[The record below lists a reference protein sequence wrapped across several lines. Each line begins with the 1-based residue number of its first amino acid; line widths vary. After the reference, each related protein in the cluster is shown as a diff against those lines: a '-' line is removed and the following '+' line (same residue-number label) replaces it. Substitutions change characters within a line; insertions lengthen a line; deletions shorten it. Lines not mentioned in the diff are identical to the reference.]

1 MIRSTHAPGRG
12 RTAFLAAAFALVAL
26 ALAPNAWARMG
37 GGGHFGGHGGGGG
50 LSGGHSGFAGR
61 GGFVHGHGGGHFR
74 GAVVIGGLGLWS
86 VYPYPSYPY
95 YPYAY
100 PYAPAAVVPGYNAPP
115 PGQVWYYC
123 DAAAGY
129 YPYVTT
135 CPGPWRE
142 VPAVPEQS
150 GPGPA
155 Q

>member
-1 MIRSTHAPGRG
+1 MMRSTHAPGRG
-12 RTAFLAAAFALVAL
+12 RMAVVAVL
-26 ALAPNAWARMG
+26 ALMAVASSAQAWARMG
-37 GGGHFGGHGGGGG
+37 GGGHFGGRGGF
-50 LSGGHSGFAGR
+50 SGGHPGFAGR

-86 VYPYPSYPY
+86 LYPYPAYPY
-95 YPYAY
+95 YAYPYPY
-100 PYAPAAVVPGYNAPP
+100 PYAPAVVVPGYNALP

-142 VPAVPEQS
+142 VPAAPEQS

-155 Q
+155 P